1 MEHEQKIPVLLR
13 KIYSLNQ
20 TMEAVNKQ
28 RHLYK
33 RQIKNLSRMNVENNT
48 SERHHVNVQETINNL
63 NQEVINAQE
72 QILAQNKERDEV
84 HNELME
90 IKAKVYEIMDEMDE
104 AQSSGTEITKEI
116 LNEELSIYKAE
127 DLENMISCLDEQIQ
141 ATATPNIG
149 SMPE

>member
-33 RQIKNLSRMNVENNT
+33 RQIKNLSRMKVENNT